1 MKKTT
6 FNCDPL
12 QPRAMLALQT
22 HRDTYPNGMTT
33 YNGKSHHVL
42 YVSLGYVIYE
52 TKNFV
57 VISEM
62 SNKIKPDINLKE

>member
-33 YNGKSHHVL
+33 YKGKSRDAQ
-42 YVSLGYVIYE
+42 YPSLGYVIYE
-52 TKNFV
+52 TKTLV
-57 VISEM
+57 VVRGM
-62 SNKIKPDINLKE
+62 K

>member
-1 MKKTT
+1 VKKTT

-22 HRDTYPNGMTT
+22 HRDTYPNGMDALFD
-33 YNGKSHHVL
+33 GRSRKVL

-52 TKNFV
+52 TKTSV
-57 VISEM
+57 VVSTMI
-62 SNKIKPDINLKE
+62 

>member
-6 FNCDPL
+6 FNCDPV
-12 QPRAMLALQT
+12 PRKAIVALQT

-33 YNGKSHHVL
+33 YKGQSRHAKYPN
-42 YVSLGYVIYE
+42 LGYVIYE
-52 TKNFV
+52 TKTLV

-62 SNKIKPDINLKE
+62 SINK

>member
-6 FNCDPL
+6 FTCDPL

-22 HRDTYPNGMTT
+22 HRDTYIDGMCVYFNGRSR
-33 YNGKSHHVL
+33 NAL

-52 TKNFV
+52 TKTTV
-57 VISEM
+57 VIREM
-62 SNKIKPDINLKE
+62 K

>member
-22 HRDTYPNGMTT
+22 HRDTYPNGMAT
-33 YNGKSHHVL
+33 YKGKSRDAL
-42 YVSLGYVIYE
+42 YPKLGYVIYE
-52 TKNFV
+52 TTRYV
-57 VISEM
+57 VIREM
-62 SNKIKPDINLKE
+62 K

>member
-12 QPRAMLALQT
+12 QPKVMLALQT
-22 HRDTYPNGMTT
+22 HRDTYPNGMPT
-33 YNGKSHHVL
+33 YGGKSHDAL
-42 YVSLGYVIYE
+42 YISLSYVIYE

-57 VISEM
+57 VIREM
-62 SNKIKPDINLKE
+62 KCA

>member
-22 HRDTYPNGMTT
+22 HRDIYPEGLVATYDGR
-33 YNGKSHHVL
+33 SRDVI
-42 YVSLGYVIYE
+42 YVCLGYVIYE
-52 TKNFV
+52 TKHFV
-57 VISEM
+57 VVREM
-62 SNKIKPDINLKE
+62 KCG